1 MKHLTQ
7 YENTIHD
14 IGSDKTFVHFWSNL
28 QLKIYRDHCKKE
40 QIPTISFDATGGC
53 VRKINRGI
61 NKRSG
66 PIFLYEGVMNID
78 NSNFTVMS
86 MLSEQHDTISISTW
100 LKRWMRCGVKAPK
113 VVICDQS
120 LALMSALVQAIT
132 EYQTL
137 EKYLEV
143 CFKVVVLKEDVDL
156 PNCYLRN
163 DVNHFIHLVSLW
175 KEVKSSKFNR
185 TKELIT
191 RGMGLLVLCTS
202 IDEAEKILEAI
213 FIIILS
219 KYDGEVLQI
228 DTDNDESN
236 EVIKTPCAE
245 KKSYLAKL
253 ISCNKNQL
261 EVLEQSNTELQN
273 HDYDNDI
280 PLDDNAFHTPISNF
294 KHWAQLIADKAREKV
309 ENVIGVVDNAQYL
322 PTLEPCIVKV
332 MKLFPC
338 WSGVM
343 REKFGFGSETA
354 SSSRIECNFNHIKN
368 RVLKNENMPLRIDTF
383 LEKLISYYRGD
394 HLLVQAENIECEKRP
409 SSEYIIPYTNR

>member
-1 MKHLTQ
+1 MKYLTE

-28 QLKIYRDHCKKE
+28 QLKIYREYCKKE

-53 VRKINRGI
+53 VRKITRGI

-78 NSNFTVMS
+78 NNNFTVMS

-100 LKRWMRCGVKAPK
+100 LKRWMRCDVKAPR

-120 LALMSALVQAIT
+120 LALMSSLVQAFT
-132 EYQTL
+132 EYQSL

-143 CFKVVVLKEDVDL
+143 CFTVVVLKKDVDL
-156 PNCYLRN
+156 PTCYVRN
-163 DVNHFIHLVSLW
+163 DVNHFIHLVSSW
-175 KEVKSSKFNR
+175 NEVKSSKFNR

-191 RGMGLLVLCTS
+191 RGMGLLVLSTS
-202 IDEAEKILEAI
+202 IDEVEHILEAI

-219 KYDGEVLQI
+219 KYDGEVLPS
-228 DTDNDESN
+228 DRDHTECN
-236 EVIKTPCAE
+236 EFRRTPCAE
-245 KKSYLAKL
+245 QKMYLAKL

-261 EVLEQSNTELQN
+261 DILEQSNSELQN
-273 HDYDNDI
+273 PEQDI
-280 PLDDNAFHTPISNF
+280 HLDDNEIYTPMTNF
-294 KHWAQLIADKAREKV
+294 KHWAQQIADKAREKV

-322 PTLEPCIVKV
+322 PTLEPCIVKA

-338 WSGVM
+338 WSGIM

-368 RVLKNENMPLRIDTF
+368 RVFKNENLPLRIDTF
-383 LEKLISYYRGD
+383 LEKLISYYKGD
-394 HLLVQAENIECEKRP
+394 HLLVQAEHIECQKKTFVG
-409 SSEYIIPYTNR
+409 IYTYG